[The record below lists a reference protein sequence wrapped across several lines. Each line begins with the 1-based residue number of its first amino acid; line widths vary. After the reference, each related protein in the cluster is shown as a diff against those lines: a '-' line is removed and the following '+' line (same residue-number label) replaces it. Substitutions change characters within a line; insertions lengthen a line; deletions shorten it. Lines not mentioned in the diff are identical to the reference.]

1 MSSTSKRSAK
11 IVCRGGNVW
20 ISPREFWRLVRDD
33 IVEYLSEP
41 PLTGKFRGPA
51 EDFLV
56 TINHTI
62 LNLTCPE
69 HRAAVLVSK
78 RQMKK
83 RKSISA

>member
-1 MSSTSKRSAK
+1 MPSTSKRSAK
-11 IVCRGGNVW
+11 IVCRGGSVW
-20 ISPREFWRLVRDD
+20 VSSREFWRLVRDD
-33 IVEYLSEP
+33 TFEFLSEP
-41 PLTGKFRGPA
+41 PLTGRFRGA
-51 EDFLV
+51 AADFLV

-83 RKSISA
+83 RKTISP

>member
-1 MSSTSKRSAK
+1 MPSTSKRSAK
-11 IVCRGGNVW
+11 IVCRGGSVW
-20 ISPREFWRLVRDD
+20 VSSREFWRLVRDD
-33 IVEYLSEP
+33 IVEFSSEP
-41 PLTGKFRGPA
+41 PLTGRFRGA
-51 EDFLV
+51 AADFLV

-83 RKSISA
+83 RKTISA

>member
-1 MSSTSKRSAK
+1 VPSTSKRSAK
-11 IVCRGGNVW
+11 IVCRGGSVW
-20 ISPREFWRLVRDD
+20 VSSREFWRLVRDD
-33 IVEYLSEP
+33 IVEFSSEP
-41 PLTGKFRGPA
+41 PLTGRFRGA
-51 EDFLV
+51 AADFLV

-83 RKSISA
+83 RKTISA

>member
-1 MSSTSKRSAK
+1 MPSTSKRSAK
-11 IVCRGGNVW
+11 IVCRGGSVW
-20 ISPREFWRLVRDD
+20 VSSREFWRLVRDD
-33 IVEYLSEP
+33 TVEFLSEP
-41 PLTGKFRGPA
+41 PLTGRFRGA
-51 EDFLV
+51 AADFLV

-83 RKSISA
+83 RKTISP

>member
-1 MSSTSKRSAK
+1 MPSTSKRSAK
-11 IVCRGGNVW
+11 IVCQGGSVW
-20 ISPREFWRLVRDD
+20 VSSREFWRLVRDD
-33 IVEYLSEP
+33 IVEFSSEP
-41 PLTGKFRGPA
+41 PLTGRFRGA
-51 EDFLV
+51 AGDFLV

-83 RKSISA
+83 RKTLSA